1 LQTLLDGVAAHEGSQ
16 LQNTMKIIG
25 YVVLALMAAG
35 IVYANVVGFAYW
47 AGIGV

>member
-1 LQTLLDGVAAHEGSQ
+1 MQKALKVV
-16 LQNTMKIIG
+16 G

-35 IVYANVVGFAYW
+35 IVYANAIGITYW